1 MGKQIED
8 IPFFSLIDR
17 NEAFRPQLRSAIDD
31 VIGSGNLIGGPFV
44 EGFESDFGRYLGAAK
59 VVGVGNGLDAIR
71 LGLQALGVNPGD
83 EIIVPALTFVATH
96 LAVVQVGA
104 IPISVDVN
112 PLTAQISVDG
122 VRAAITPKTVGII
135 AVHLYGRAAPIIELR
150 SIADQYGL
158 ALVED
163 AAQAHGLRPCGA
175 PVGAYSDFAAFSFYP
190 TKNLGALGDAGAV
203 VTHNAALAEQ
213 VRSYANYGRS
223 RKSKYHHSIP
233 GWNSRLDPIQATVLS
248 LFLPHLDAWNSRRTE
263 IANEYLETLSEKCRP
278 SIESITAKL
287 SSYSVWHHFV
297 VKTEDR
303 ESFRSNWSKN
313 GIGTEVHY
321 PELPAT
327 VVEPLIQPDEIRER
341 YPNSATLSSQITSLP
356 MHPWLKAESVERICE
371 TLSAS
376 NCESLG

>member
-8 IPFFSLIDR
+8 IPFFSLVNR

-31 VIGSGNLIGGPFV
+31 VIASGNLIGGSFV
-44 EGFESDFGRYLGAAK
+44 EDFECDFGRYLGAAK

-71 LGLQALGVNPGD
+71 LGLQALGVGPGD

-135 AVHLYGRAAPIIELR
+135 AVHLYGRAAPIVELR

-175 PVGAYSDFAAFSFYP
+175 HVGAYSDFAAFSFYP
-190 TKNLGALGDAGAV
+190 TKNLGALGDAGAL
-203 VTHNAALAEQ
+203 VTHNDALAEQ
-213 VRSYANYGRS
+213 VRSYANYGRT
-223 RKSKYHHSIP
+223 KHSKYHHSIP
-233 GWNSRLDPIQATVLS
+233 GWNSRLDPVQAAALS
-248 LFLPHLDAWNSRRTE
+248 IFLPQLDGWNLRRTE
-263 IANEYLETLSEKCRP
+263 IARLYLENLREKGGSTHELIAAEP
-278 SIESITAKL
+278 SR
-287 SSYSVWHHFV
+287 YSVWHHFV
-297 VKTEDR
+297 VKTEHR
-303 ESFRSNWSKN
+303 ESFRMTWSKN
-313 GIGTEVHY
+313 GIGTDIHY

-327 VVEPLIQPDEIRER
+327 VVEPSIRPDELRGR
-341 YPNSATLSSQITSLP
+341 YPNSAALSGQVTSLP
-356 MHPWLKAESVERICE
+356 MHPWLNPVSVERICE
-371 TLSAS
+371 ALATS
-376 NCESLG
+376 NCESLS